1 MGVTFNE
8 ATKALLDGPNYPVVA
23 TTNADGSP
31 QSSVVWARRDGDTV
45 VFATVQGRRKERN
58 IRRDPRVSVSVF
70 DLADPENYVEIRG
83 RAEVSVEGGRELID
97 ELSRKYVG
105 TDFPAEPPE
114 VVRVL
119 VRVVPEHITGHSA

>member
-1 MGVTFNE
+1 MAVTFNE
-8 ATKALLDGPNYPVVA
+8 ATKALLDGTNYPVVA
-23 TTNADGSP
+23 TTNSDGSP

-58 IRRDPRVSVSVF
+58 IRRDPRVSISVF

-83 RAEVSVEGGRELID
+83 RAEVTVEGGRELID

-105 TDFPAEPPE
+105 KDFPPEPAD

>member
-8 ATKALLDGPNYPVVA
+8 ATRALLDGRNYPVVA

-45 VFATVQGRRKERN
+45 VFVTVQGRRKERN
-58 IRRDPRVSVSVF
+58 IRRDPRVSLSVF

-83 RAEVSVEGGRELID
+83 RAEVTVEGGRELND
-97 ELSRKYVG
+97 ELARKYVG
-105 TDFPAEPPE
+105 TDSPPEPPE

>member
-1 MGVTFNE
+1 MGVTFND
-8 ATKALLDGPNYPVVA
+8 ATKALIDGKNFPVVA

-31 QSSVVWARRDGDTV
+31 QSSVVWARRDGDAV
-45 VFATVQGRRKERN
+45 VFVTVQGRRKERN
-58 IRRDPRVSVSVF
+58 IRRDPRVSLSVF

-83 RAEVSVEGGRELID
+83 RAEVTVEGGRELND
-97 ELSRKYVG
+97 ELAHKYTG
-105 TDFPAEPPE
+105 TVFPAEPPE

>member
-1 MGVTFNE
+1 MSVMFNA
-8 ATKALLDGPNYPVVA
+8 ATKALLDGRNYPVVA

-31 QSSVVWARRDGDTV
+31 QTSVVWARRDGDTV
-45 VFATVQGRRKERN
+45 VFVTVRGRRKERN
-58 IRRDPRVSVSVF
+58 IRRDPRVSLSVF

-83 RAEVSVEGGRELID
+83 RAEVTAEGGPELND
-97 ELSRKYVG
+97 ELARKYTG
-105 TDFPAEPPE
+105 TVFPPEPPE

>member
-1 MGVTFNE
+1 MTATFNE
-8 ATKALLDGPNYPVVA
+8 ATKALLDGKNYPVVA

-83 RAEVSVEGGRELID
+83 RAEVTAEGGRELID

-105 TDFPAEPPE
+105 QDFPPEPAD

>member
-8 ATKALLDGPNYPVVA
+8 ATKALLDGNNYPVVA

-31 QSSVVWARRDGDTV
+31 QSSVVWARRDGETV

-58 IRRDPRVSVSVF
+58 IQRDPRVSVSVF

-83 RAEVSVEGGRELID
+83 RAEVTVEGGRELIN
-97 ELSRKYVG
+97 ELSHKYRG
-105 TDFPAEPPE
+105 KDFPAEPAE
-114 VVRVL
+114 IVRVL
-119 VRVVPEHITGHSA
+119 IRVIPERVTGHSA

>member
-8 ATKALLDGPNYPVVA
+8 ATKALLDGRNYPVVA

-83 RAEVSVEGGRELID
+83 RAEVTVKGGRELID

-105 TDFPAEPPE
+105 KDFPAEPPE

>member
-1 MGVTFNE
+1 MDVKFNE
-8 ATKALLDGPNYPVVA
+8 ATKALLDGRNYPVVA

-58 IRRDPRVSVSVF
+58 IQRDPRVSVSVF
-70 DLADPENYVEIRG
+70 DLADPESYVEIRG
-83 RAEVSVEGGRELID
+83 RAEVTVEGGRELID
-97 ELSRKYVG
+97 ELARKYLG
-105 TDFPAEPPE
+105 KDFPAEPPE

-119 VRVVPEHITGHSA
+119 VRVIPEHITGHSA

>member
-8 ATKALLDGPNYPVVA
+8 ATKALLDGRNYPVVA

-45 VFATVQGRRKERN
+45 VFVTVQGRRKERN
-58 IRRDPRVSVSVF
+58 IQRDPRVSLSVF

-83 RAEVSVEGGRELID
+83 RAEVTVEGGPELND
-97 ELSRKYVG
+97 ELARKYTGDV
-105 TDFPAEPPE
+105 FPPEPPE
-114 VVRVL
+114 VVRVV

>member
-1 MGVTFNE
+1 VKFNE
-8 ATKALLDGPNYPVVA
+8 ATQALLDGRNYPVVA

-45 VFATVQGRRKERN
+45 LFVTVRGRRKERN

-83 RAEVSVEGGRELID
+83 RAEVTTEGARELND
-97 ELSRKYVG
+97 ELARKYTG
-105 TDFPAEPPE
+105 GEFPPEPPE

-119 VRVVPEHITGHSA
+119 VRVVPEHITGHSAG

>member
-8 ATKALLDGPNYPVVA
+8 ATKALLDGRNYPVVA

-45 VFATVQGRRKERN
+45 LFVTVRGRRKERN
-58 IRRDPRVSVSVF
+58 IRRDPRVSLSVF

-83 RAEVSVEGGRELID
+83 RAEVTAEGGPELND
-97 ELSRKYVG
+97 ELARKYTGGV
-105 TDFPAEPPE
+105 FPPEPPE

-119 VRVVPEHITGHSA
+119 VRVVPEHVTGHSS

>member
-1 MGVTFNE
+1 MGVTFND
-8 ATKALLDGPNYPVVA
+8 ATKALLDGKNYPVVA

-45 VFATVQGRRKERN
+45 VFVTVQGRRKERN
-58 IRRDPRVSVSVF
+58 IRRDPRVSLSVF

-83 RAEVSVEGGRELID
+83 RAEVTAEGGPELND
-97 ELSRKYVG
+97 ELARKYTG
-105 TDFPAEPPE
+105 EDFPAEPPE

>member
-8 ATKALLDGPNYPVVA
+8 ATKALLDGRNYPVVA

-31 QSSVVWARRDGDTV
+31 QSSVVWGRRDGDTV

-83 RAEVSVEGGRELID
+83 RAEVTVEGGRELID

>member
-8 ATKALLDGPNYPVVA
+8 ATRALLDGRNYPVVA

-45 VFATVQGRRKERN
+45 VFVTVRGRRKERN
-58 IRRDPRVSVSVF
+58 IRRDPRVSLSVF

-83 RAEVSVEGGRELID
+83 RAEVTVEGGRELND
-97 ELSRKYVG
+97 ELARKYLG
-105 TDFPAEPPE
+105 EDFPLEPPE

>member
-1 MGVTFNE
+1 MGVTFND
-8 ATKALLDGPNYPVVA
+8 ATKALLDGKNYPVVA

-45 VFATVQGRRKERN
+45 VFVTVRGRRKERN
-58 IRRDPRVSVSVF
+58 IRRDPRVSLSVF

-83 RAEVSVEGGRELID
+83 RAEVTAEGGRELND
-97 ELSRKYVG
+97 ELARKYIG
-105 TDFPAEPPE
+105 ADFPPEPAD

>member
-1 MGVTFNE
+1 MFNE
-8 ATKALLDGPNYPVVA
+8 ATKALLDGRNYPVVA

-45 VFATVQGRRKERN
+45 VFVTVQGRRKERN
-58 IRRDPRVSVSVF
+58 IRRDPRVSLSVF

-83 RAEVSVEGGRELID
+83 RAEVTVEGGRELND
-97 ELSRKYVG
+97 ELARKYLG
-105 TDFPAEPPE
+105 TDFPPEPAG

-119 VRVVPEHITGHSA
+119 VRVVPEHITGQSA

>member
-1 MGVTFNE
+1 MTFNE
-8 ATKALLDGPNYPVVA
+8 ATKALLDGRNYPVVA

-45 VFATVQGRRKERN
+45 VFVTVQGRRKERN
-58 IRRDPRVSVSVF
+58 IRRDPRVSLSVF

-83 RAEVSVEGGRELID
+83 RAEVTVEGGRELND
-97 ELSRKYVG
+97 ELARKYTG
-105 TDFPAEPPE
+105 TVFPPE
-114 VVRVL
+114 PAGVVRVL

>member
-8 ATKALLDGPNYPVVA
+8 ATKALLDGRNYPVVA

-31 QSSVVWARRDGDTV
+31 QSSVVWAKRDEDTV
-45 VFATVQGRRKERN
+45 LFVTVQGRRKERN
-58 IRRDPRVSVSVF
+58 IRRDPRVSLSVF

-83 RAEVSVEGGRELID
+83 RAEVTVEGGAELND
-97 ELSRKYVG
+97 ELARKYTG
-105 TDFPAEPPE
+105 TAFPPE
-114 VVRVL
+114 PAGVVRVL

>member
-8 ATKALLDGPNYPVVA
+8 ATKALLDGRNYPVVA

-83 RAEVSVEGGRELID
+83 RAEVTVEGGRELID

>member
-1 MGVTFNE
+1 MGVTFND
-8 ATKALLDGPNYPVVA
+8 ATKALLDGKNYPVVA

-45 VFATVQGRRKERN
+45 VFVTVQGRRKERN
-58 IRRDPRVSVSVF
+58 IRRDPRVSLSVF

-83 RAEVSVEGGRELID
+83 RAEVTVEGGPELND
-97 ELSRKYVG
+97 ELARKYTG
-105 TDFPAEPPE
+105 GDFPAEPPE

>member
-1 MGVTFNE
+1 MSVTFND
-8 ATKALLDGPNYPVVA
+8 ATKALLDGKNFPVVA

-58 IRRDPRVSVSVF
+58 LRRDPRVSVSVF
-70 DLADPENYVEIRG
+70 DMADPENYVEIRG
-83 RAEVSVEGGRELID
+83 RAEISVEGGRELID

-105 TDFPAEPPE
+105 EDFPPEPPE

-119 VRVVPEHITGHSA
+119 VRVVPEHVTGHSA

>member
-1 MGVTFNE
+1 MTFNE
-8 ATKALLDGPNYPVVA
+8 ATKALLDGKNYPVVA

-83 RAEVSVEGGRELID
+83 RAEVTVEGGRELID

-105 TDFPAEPPE
+105 KDFPPEPAE

>member
-1 MGVTFNE
+1 MAVTFNE
-8 ATKALLDGPNYPVVA
+8 ATRALLDGTNYPVVA

-58 IRRDPRVSVSVF
+58 IRRDPRVSISVF

-83 RAEVSVEGGRELID
+83 RAEVTVEGGRELID

-105 TDFPAEPPE
+105 KDFPPEPAD

>member
-8 ATKALLDGPNYPVVA
+8 ATRALLDGRNYPVVA

-45 VFATVQGRRKERN
+45 VFVTVRGRRKERN
-58 IRRDPRVSVSVF
+58 IRRDPRVSLSVF

-83 RAEVSVEGGRELID
+83 RAEVTVEGGRELND
-97 ELSRKYVG
+97 ELARKYLG
-105 TDFPAEPPE
+105 EDFPPEPPE

>member
-1 MGVTFNE
+1 MFNE
-8 ATKALLDGPNYPVVA
+8 ATKALLDGRNYPVVA

-45 VFATVQGRRKERN
+45 VFVTVQGRRKERN
-58 IRRDPRVSVSVF
+58 IRRDPRVSLSVF

-83 RAEVSVEGGRELID
+83 RAEVTVEGGRELND
-97 ELSRKYVG
+97 ELARKYLG
-105 TDFPAEPPE
+105 TDFPPEPAG

>member
-1 MGVTFNE
+1 MGVTFND
-8 ATKALLDGPNYPVVA
+8 ATKALLDGKNYPVVA

-45 VFATVQGRRKERN
+45 VFVTVQGRRKERN
-58 IRRDPRVSVSVF
+58 IRRDPRVSLSVF
-70 DLADPENYVEIRG
+70 DLADPEDYVEIRG
-83 RAEVSVEGGRELID
+83 RAEVTVEGGRELNE
-97 ELSRKYVG
+97 ELARKYLG
-105 TDFPAEPPE
+105 ADFPPEPPE

>member
-8 ATKALLDGPNYPVVA
+8 ATKALLDGRNYPVVA

-31 QSSVVWARRDGDTV
+31 QSSVVWAKRDGDTV
-45 VFATVQGRRKERN
+45 LFVTVQGRRKERN
-58 IRRDPRVSVSVF
+58 IRRDPRVSLSVF

-83 RAEVSVEGGRELID
+83 RAEVTTEGGPELND
-97 ELSRKYVG
+97 ELARKYTGGV
-105 TDFPAEPPE
+105 FPPEPPE

>member
-8 ATKALLDGPNYPVVA
+8 ATKALLDGRNYPVVA

-83 RAEVSVEGGRELID
+83 RAEVTVEGGRELID

-114 VVRVL
+114 VVRVF

>member
-1 MGVTFNE
+1 MTFNE
-8 ATKALLDGPNYPVVA
+8 ATKALLDGKNYPVVA

-45 VFATVQGRRKERN
+45 VFVTVQGRRKERN
-58 IRRDPRVSVSVF
+58 IRRDPRVSLSVF

-83 RAEVSVEGGRELID
+83 RAEVTVEGGPELND
-97 ELSRKYVG
+97 ELARKYTGDV
-105 TDFPAEPPE
+105 FPPE
-114 VVRVL
+114 PADVVRVL